1 MTVIDIAIALGGL
14 FGFSLG
20 WVLGRSWLRN
30 RVRADLAAAIEQ
42 LRQLYG
48 EEITLADG
56 TQALRMD
63 PGIEDLLRK
72 VQGNEGGL

>member
-1 MTVIDIAIALGGL
+1 MTVIDIAIGLGGL
-14 FGFSLG
+14 FGFALG
-20 WVLGRSWLRN
+20 WCLGRSWLRN
-30 RVRADLAAAIEQ
+30 RVREDLAAAIEQ